1 MSSDQNQDSHRRP
14 RNYDDDFPPLNHT
27 SDDLRLPSIHSIL
40 APQGTTPRISVSRSA
55 NSRNMTRAA
64 VRSDISR
71 RNPATSL
78 YGRAHTPGQT
88 WEEGNPHAN
97 LRYIL
102 SQSRDPS
109 PGLPFTPSMASSA
122 NTHRPQDLQEDSRRS
137 KRRKV
142 DSDKLVPDFG
152 GFRYGTYGQVEPGPL
167 KMEIVSCDGGMFL
180 NELSYS
186 AENILKNDGSVYCT
200 KGNRCNIVLRHQ
212 GATVFNLTELVVKAP
227 SSNYSSP

>member
-1 MSSDQNQDSHRRP
+1 MSSDQNQDSHRLY
-14 RNYDDDFPPLNHT
+14 RNYDDDFPPLGHLDVPT
-27 SDDLRLPSIHSIL
+27 LPSIRSLLGPQRSRRGATSRPTSSRPITRSSI
-40 APQGTTPRISVSRSA
+40 
-55 NSRNMTRAA
+55 
-64 VRSDISR
+64 RSDNVR
-71 RNPATSL
+71 RNPSTSAP
-78 YGRAHTPGQT
+78 YDRARPPGQT
-88 WEEGNPHAN
+88 WEEGNAHAN

-102 SQSRDPS
+102 SRSRDSS
-109 PGLPFTPSMASSA
+109 PGRSLTPNMASTVP
-122 NTHRPQDLQEDSRRS
+122 THRPHDLQEDSRRS

-142 DSDKLVPDFG
+142 DSDKLVPDFD
-152 GFRYGTYGQVEPGPL
+152 GFRYGTYGQVEPGTL